1 MEKEYCDDCFYRML
15 THDGFRGGLKD
26 DQGRPKLVMWDHCDH
41 KDRQMPIAFFDI
53 CPKEGD

>member
-15 THDGFRGGLKD
+15 AHDGFRGGLKG
-26 DQGRPKLVMWDHCDH
+26 DQGRPKLAVWDHCSH
-41 KDRQMPIAFFDI
+41 KDRQMPIAFFDT